1 MWFDGANGSVDA
13 PAPTARAVAFAA
25 ALFAFPVV
33 LVALVWLDPAAK
45 AAAAA
50 FGHA

>member
-1 MWFDGANGSVDA
+1 MWFDAPAGSVDA
-13 PAPTARAVAFAA
+13 PSPSAQAVGIAA
-25 ALFAFPVV
+25 AFFSFPIV

>member
-1 MWFDGANGSVDA
+1 VDK
-13 PAPTARAVAFAA
+13 PQPTARAIGFIAA
-25 ALFAFPVV
+25 AFSFPVV
-33 LVALVWLDPAAK
+33 LVALIWLDPAAR

>member
-1 MWFDGANGSVDA
+1 VG
-13 PAPTARAVAFAA
+13 FAA
-25 ALFAFPVV
+25 ALFSFPVV
-33 LVALVWLDPAAK
+33 LVALVWLDPVAR